1 MYTRW
6 VYGPDTGAAH
16 FVGKLGSY
24 SGAGYVQDLHYR
36 KENSRKIIEELKQGL
51 WIRQGTRFI
60 TIDFTVYNVNIN
72 LFLIGK
78 LTFEF
83 PATGGVLP
91 YQQFTATKLISY
103 LDPADFILMGCQI
116 M

>member
-1 MYTRW
+1 M
-6 VYGPDTGAAH
+6 
-16 FVGKLGSY
+16 
-24 SGAGYVQDLHYR
+24 QDLHYL
-36 KENSRKIIEELKQGL
+36 KEKSRKIIAELKKGL
-51 WIRQGTRFI
+51 WITQGTRFI

-91 YQQFTATKLISY
+91 AQTFTATRLISY
-103 LDPADFILMGCQI
+103 LTPMDYVLLGCQI

>member
-1 MYTRW
+1 M
-6 VYGPDTGAAH
+6 YGPANDVSSFT
-16 FVGKLGSY
+16 GKLGTY
-24 SGAGYVQDLHYR
+24 SGAGYVQDLHYL
-36 KENSRKIIEELKQGL
+36 KENSKKIIAELKKGL

-83 PATGGVLP
+83 PATGGVIP

-103 LDPADFILMGCQI
+103 LDPADYILMGCQI

>member
-1 MYTRW
+1 M
-6 VYGPDTGAAH
+6 
-16 FVGKLGSY
+16 
-24 SGAGYVQDLHYR
+24 HYL
-36 KENSRKIIEELKQGL
+36 KDNSRKIIEELKKGL

-103 LDPADFILMGCQI
+103 LDPADYVLMGCQI

>member
-1 MYTRW
+1 M
-6 VYGPDTGAAH
+6 YGPDNGGAS
-16 FVGKLGSY
+16 FSGKLGSY
-24 SGAGYVQDLHYR
+24 SSAGYVQDLHYL
-36 KENSRKIIEELKQGL
+36 KENSRKIIEELKKGL

-103 LDPADFILMGCQI
+103 LDPADFILLGCQI

>member
-1 MYTRW
+1 MYN
-6 VYGPDTGAAH
+6 A
-16 FVGKLGSY
+16 
-24 SGAGYVQDLHYR
+24 
-36 KENSRKIIEELKQGL
+36 
-51 WIRQGTRFI
+51 
-60 TIDFTVYNVNIN
+60 NIN
-72 LFLIGK
+72 LFCVVK

-91 YQQFTATKLISY
+91 YQQFTATKLIAY